1 MNSARLFATVFAIV
15 ASFASLTES
24 ANGQQAGS
32 ARTRPRSTEPGP
44 LSLAPP
50 RPPAMVRPA
59 RRRRLLAQ
67 ATGAA
72 YREQNDLSL
81 DLPQTQTQGQVAEAT
96 LEDAVAARQS
106 VDAFNSLED
115 GQPGAPGQLELEFN
129 VGWQTTSDE
138 SDPVTFETELQYTLD
153 GNAFLRNTQLILGVP
168 LELGNGDIDGN
179 ADLRFGWQQ
188 RWIKEEGLIPT
199 VATLAEVRVPSGDDS
214 SGVDGTL
221 TGILAK
227 DLGPGTLYFNAFG
240 KTVNGDNIENRRD
253 FQWGF
258 RTGYKWRLND
268 DFALIGDYL
277 LQSSEQRGHR
287 DVNALE
293 FSGEYRVNENLTIGP
308 GILIGLDDSDETPNF
323 GAGVRFLISF

>member
-1 MNSARLFATVFAIV
+1 MNSARLSATVVAIMALFV
-15 ASFASLTES
+15 SFTES
-24 ANGQQAGS
+24 ADGQQAGS
-32 ARTRPRSTEPGP
+32 ARTGPRSTAPGP
-44 LSLAPP
+44 MSLAPP
-50 RPPAMVRPA
+50 RPPAMARPA
-59 RRRRLLAQ
+59 RRGRSFAQ
-67 ATGAA
+67 ATGGAN
-72 YREQNDLSL
+72 RDRNSLSL
-81 DLPQTQTQGQVAEAT
+81 DSPEAQAQDQASEAR

-106 VDAFNSLED
+106 VNAFNSLED
-115 GQPGAPGQLELEFN
+115 GQPGAPGQLELQFN
-129 VGWQTTSDE
+129 IGWQTTSDE
-138 SDPVTFETELQYTLD
+138 SDPVAFETELQYTLD

-199 VATLAEVRVPSGDDS
+199 VATLAEVRIPSGDDS

-277 LQSSEQRGHR
+277 LESSEQRGHR

-293 FSGEYRVNENLTIGP
+293 FSGEYRVNENFTIGP
-308 GILIGLDDSDETPNF
+308 GILIGLDDNDETPNF